1 MNSQP
6 PTNSTGPITKPAV
19 TQSSNVSSEQG
30 VYKLFELFKWIK
42 LMLMFKTENTHIDDQ
57 VMIVFTDK
65 IIFKEVLIL

>member
-30 VYKLFELFKWIK
+30 VLYKILELFKLIK
-42 LMLMFKTENTHIDDQ
+42 SMLVFKIKKYLCIYSSDYIYRLDN
-57 VMIVFTDK
+57 F
-65 IIFKEVLIL
+65 

>member
-30 VYKLFELFKWIK
+30 VLYKIFKLFKLIKSMFQNKKIFTHIFKWLYLQIGQ
-42 LMLMFKTENTHIDDQ
+42 FWRNY
-57 VMIVFTDK
+57 
-65 IIFKEVLIL
+65 

>member
-30 VYKLFELFKWIK
+30 VLYKIFKLFKLIK
-42 LMLMFKTENTHIDDQ
+42 SMFQNKKIFTHI
-57 VMIVFTDK
+57 
-65 IIFKEVLIL
+65 FK